1 MNITFYSNVTTK
13 DSVLS
18 YIPQLKE
25 HNVRIYNL
33 NETEEMLKE
42 VSDTEIMISD
52 AMAAVGKKIID
63 AMPKLK
69 LIQSEGVGYQ
79 GIDLEYAKKKRN
91 NSLQ

>member
-18 YIPQLKE
+18 YIPRLKE

-42 VSDTEIMISD
+42 VSDTEIMIWQ
-52 AMAAVGKKIID
+52 
-63 AMPKLK
+63 
-69 LIQSEGVGYQ
+69 QS
-79 GIDLEYAKKKRN
+79 AKKLLTLCR
-91 NSLQ
+91 SLN

>member
-18 YIPQLKE
+18 YIPRLKE

-52 AMAAVGKKIID
+52 DMAAVGKK
-63 AMPKLK
+63 L
-69 LIQSEGVGYQ
+69 LT
-79 GIDLEYAKKKRN
+79 LCR
-91 NSLQ
+91 SLN